1 MRLAILADIH
11 GNFQALQAVLADL
24 DGIGVD
30 AVVSLGDNIGYGP
43 QPEEVVQALLAR
55 EIDSVV
61 GNHELALSSASYL
74 LRLNPS
80 PRISLEISRQLM
92 SRESLSYCL
101 SLPMYLV
108 RHGARFV
115 HGCPPESAT
124 TYLWDPAE
132 TRLARIFTSFAEP
145 LCFFGH
151 THALAH
157 FAAHGQHYEV
167 QQAALQARALATASR
182 YIINPGSVGQP
193 RDDFNNLAKYGI
205 WDQEAHTFIQRAVP
219 YDVQQTVSLLQKRN
233 FPQSNADRLL
243 W

>member
-43 QPEEVVQALLAR
+43 QPEEVVQALMAR

-92 SRESLSYCL
+92 SRESLCL
-101 SLPMYLV
+101 LPVPAHVSCAAWGPFCPRLPAGIRHHLSVGPFRDQAGQDLYLLC
-108 RHGARFV
+108 RTALFFRPYPRPGAFC
-115 HGCPPESAT
+115 G
-124 TYLWDPAE
+124 
-132 TRLARIFTSFAEP
+132 
-145 LCFFGH
+145 
-151 THALAH
+151 
-157 FAAHGQHYEV
+157 
-167 QQAALQARALATASR
+167 
-182 YIINPGSVGQP
+182 PGSA
-193 RDDFNNLAKYGI
+193 L
-205 WDQEAHTFIQRAVP
+205 
-219 YDVQQTVSLLQKRN
+219 
-233 FPQSNADRLL
+233 
-243 W
+243 